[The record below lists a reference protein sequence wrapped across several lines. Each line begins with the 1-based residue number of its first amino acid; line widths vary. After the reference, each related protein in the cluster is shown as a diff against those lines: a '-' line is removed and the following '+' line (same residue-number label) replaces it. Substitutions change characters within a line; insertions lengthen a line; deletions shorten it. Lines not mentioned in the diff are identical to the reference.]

1 MSLFNC
7 QTYYSNRS
15 VIAGSS
21 DPTFFYGKGVAQQI
35 KGTLGIT
42 GLYFFR
48 VLIEKSVWH
57 LDVGLM
63 CPVGVEADK
72 GLTVRQ
78 LKHYMNWV
86 QNVVK
91 QFGLYLLTPNK
102 KKFL

>member
-1 MSLFNC
+1 MCKSKSSFNC
-7 QTYYSNRS
+7 QKYISNRS
-15 VIAGSS
+15 FKAGSS
-21 DPTFFYGKGVAQQI
+21 DPIFFHGQNIAQQI

-48 VLIEKSVWH
+48 VPIEKSVWH

-63 CPVGVEADK
+63 FPIGAEANK

-91 QFGLYLLTPNK
+91 QFGLYLLTP
-102 KKFL
+102 